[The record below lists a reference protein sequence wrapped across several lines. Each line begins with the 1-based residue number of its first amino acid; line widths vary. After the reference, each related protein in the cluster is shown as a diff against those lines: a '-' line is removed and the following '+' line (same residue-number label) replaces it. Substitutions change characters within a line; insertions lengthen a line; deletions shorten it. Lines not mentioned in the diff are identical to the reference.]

1 MTDFFSNSSQ
11 EEKVLDYRPSIVYT
25 PKDVI
30 TKDNTGAISYDQSL
44 NEKEVSSI
52 SKRYLTNNITDLIK
66 ALNKTERIV
75 NSLQAD
81 MNQYLLDSKYSISII
96 NPPAFVHTFIENGV
110 MTFERYQT
118 IPNTSEYKAFH
129 DIWFKESSSIRG
141 NLVAEMV
148 PFVNDFKNDIDR
160 IKNIALEVIL
170 FETPFTLDSSEADLK
185 KYILEMAER
194 YENNFGLIRDAQ
206 MKRDVSRL
214 FELYANNR
222 KLESLFKFDTELNVL
237 LKNGISML
245 EKPIEIAGRSV
256 YKEMNGTFLKET
268 LNEINGLAEE
278 TEINE
283 KEIKVPVF
291 FGFKNISNNIIKSRQ
306 NELTQYSVELKNEIE
321 KRLLLLGKTWKNIC
335 IPDIAKYLDLGYN
348 SSKILYH
355 ITNGIVDI
363 NSQLIESLKD
373 YHKTNI
379 GEMNNRIKIE
389 KDIVYKNMAR
399 HIYNNLTGG

>member
-1 MTDFFSNSSQ
+1 
-11 EEKVLDYRPSIVYT
+11 
-25 PKDVI
+25 
-30 TKDNTGAISYDQSL
+30 
-44 NEKEVSSI
+44 
-52 SKRYLTNNITDLIK
+52 
-66 ALNKTERIV
+66 
-75 NSLQAD
+75 
-81 MNQYLLDSKYSISII
+81 
-96 NPPAFVHTFIENGV
+96 
-110 MTFERYQT
+110 
-118 IPNTSEYKAFH
+118 
-129 DIWFKESSSIRG
+129 
-141 NLVAEMV
+141 MV
-148 PFVNDFKNDIDR
+148 PFVNDFKNDIAR

-363 NSQLIESLKD
+363 K
-373 YHKTNI
+373 
-379 GEMNNRIKIE
+379 
-389 KDIVYKNMAR
+389 
-399 HIYNNLTGG
+399 